1 MKFLRVHSIFTW
13 IMIGLS
19 ATLLLVSLPSGQH
32 YCSADGCGIMY
43 WGAHEHD
50 GVWHLAVIST
60 LLDHFPFQLP
70 NMSGAPLQGYNYLLD
85 LILALFAKVS
95 FLPATTWYFL
105 IMPILAWG
113 AMVGATLSFARVY
126 RPSKTFPAWLL
137 FFTVFGSSLGFA
149 LTWLHGRGLSGASS
163 LLLMQP
169 LQYPLNPQLFL
180 SLILL
185 YPYLLF
191 LSKPRPSRWS
201 PLVTAGYLFL
211 FFGLKFY
218 TGVIALTLWIYQTLS
233 IGIRERRIPLLTSLG
248 VGIGTASAYFLFYKT
263 QSHAGFPLLLKPF
276 ATVNPIVEDAQLLYN
291 QVLANRLY
299 LPHDW
304 QWYLLELL
312 ITCLFLIFNFG
323 SRILAWSGLVVPST
337 STATMSSL
345 RRLLFVG
352 GVTGVLLTILF
363 VQRGVWWNTVQFT
376 YVSFFLFGI
385 IAAEG
390 ADRLWL
396 SRSWWGRSLVVG
408 IVLLT
413 IPTNFD
419 VLSTFGQFP
428 GTSMISD
435 TEMAALRFL
444 KTQPS
449 GTVFVPRFTQSPIPS
464 RILHTQYDTAFIPAY
479 TGHPTYLSDLVQ
491 LDLTGT
497 QYQERL
503 NRMNH
508 LDCTVL
514 SDVTYLYETSDHPY
528 IQAFESCP
536 LALTQIFTNTSVT
549 IYQVQNPSR

>member
-1 MKFLRVHSIFTW
+1 MKFLRTHSIFTW

-32 YCSADGCGIMY
+32 FCSTDGCGIMY

-50 GVWHLAVIST
+50 GIWHLAVIST

-85 LILALFAKVS
+85 LILALFAKMS

-113 AMVGATLSFARVY
+113 AMVGATLSFARAY

-137 FFTVFGSSLGFA
+137 FFTVFGSSLGFV
-149 LTWLHGRGLSGASS
+149 LSWLHGRGLSGASS

-191 LSKPRPSRWS
+191 LSKPRPSRWN
-201 PLVTAGYLFL
+201 PLITAGYLFL

-218 TGVIALTLWIYQTLS
+218 TGVIALILWIFQT
-233 IGIRERRIPLLTSLG
+233 IWDGVRVRHIPLLATLG
-248 VGIGTASAYFLFYKT
+248 VGIGTASAYFLFYRAE
-263 QSHAGFPLLLKPF
+263 SHTGFPLLFKPF

-299 LPHDW
+299 LPHTW
-304 QWYLLELL
+304 MWYLLEIFVLS
-312 ITCLFLIFNFG
+312 LFLILNFG
-323 SRILAWSGLVVPST
+323 SRILATSGLALRETAVST
-337 STATMSSL
+337 THGL
-345 RRLLFVG
+345 RRLLIVG
-352 GVTGVLLTILF
+352 LTTGVLLTILF

-390 ADRLWL
+390 MDRLWTA
-396 SRSWWGRSLVVG
+396 RTWWSRSLVVS

-413 IPTNFD
+413 IPTNLD

-428 GTSMISD
+428 GTSMIPD
-435 TEMAALRFL
+435 AEIAALRFL
-444 KTQPS
+444 KTQPR
-449 GTVFVPRFTQSPIPS
+449 GTVFVPRYTQSPTSS
-464 RILHTQYDTAFIPAY
+464 RILHAQYDTAFIPAY

-503 NRMNH
+503 NRMDR

-514 SDVTYLYETSDHPY
+514 SDVTYLYETSDNLY
-528 IQAFESCP
+528 IQAFERCP
-536 LALTQIFTNTSVT
+536 FAFTQIFTNTSVT
-549 IYQVQNPSR
+549 IYQVQNSSR